1 MLRQDAAG
9 CPERDWNIEKVMCA
23 PSKNTREKRNGEQI
37 HANFVV
43 ECGFA
48 SKMYWHF
55 NKNNLS
61 MEFYH

>member
-1 MLRQDAAG
+1 MFHQDAAG
-9 CPERDWNIEKVMCA
+9 CRKDWNTEKVMHA
-23 PSKNTREKRNGEQI
+23 PSKNTREKINGERI

-43 ECGFA
+43 EFEFS
-48 SKMYWHF
+48 SKMYWQF